1 MKRLWV
7 CIFLLLV
14 GFRGSRA
21 QDNVPKPL
29 CDTGNA
35 APDFS
40 ATSAAKV
47 TFPDFLSVTDSF
59 TQPAANAAHAPAS
72 MLDTALLA
80 EPAPA
85 DPAAPSPKPR
95 FVYGGRDDYRLQL
108 SVGAAWFRFHSSVFN
123 ANAVGIQTTVTYFL
137 NEWLGVEGSVTAA
150 WGAPINQGQDVKIA
164 VYGGGP
170 KIAWRQKRWEPWV
183 HALFGGAHEE
193 PQTASAGRN
202 SYSIMTGG
210 GADYRQNPHV
220 SFRVEADYVHTHFF
234 SQSQN
239 NFELSGGIVFHF

>member
-1 MKRLWV
+1 MKRLGV

-14 GFRGSRA
+14 GVHGLQA
-21 QDNVPKPL
+21 QGNVPERL
-29 CDTGNA
+29 GDTDNA

-59 TQPAANAAHAPAS
+59 AQPAVNSAHAAART
-72 MLDTALLA
+72 LDTALFA
-80 EPAPA
+80 ERAA
-85 DPAAPSPKPR
+85 DPPTPSPMPR
-95 FVYGGRDDYRLQL
+95 FVYGGRQDYRLQL
-108 SVGAAWFRFHSSVFN
+108 SVGAAWFRFRSSVFN
-123 ANAVGIQTTVTYFL
+123 SNAVGIQTTVTYFL

-150 WGAPINQGQDVKIA
+150 WGPAINQGQKTKFVI
-164 VYGGGP
+164 YGGGP

-193 PQTASAGRN
+193 PQTAGASRT

-220 SFRVEADYVHTHFF
+220 SFRLEADYVRTGFF

-239 NFELSGGIVFHF
+239 NFLLSGGIVFHF